1 MKTSHN
7 IGTNTYI
14 NQVLDRIFGDLVKR
28 YISEFNIIPCLGEK
42 EIIVVQNPNENPK
55 CLISDLPNNYKI
67 QITDYDSG
75 DYSKIAFQFSH
86 ELGHIFC
93 GPNTNNWLIETACE
107 FISIDS
113 MKYLSKSWVGKS
125 DLKDSK
131 GNDFSPHFESYID
144 NEVHKSFQA
153 LGMTEQNQ
161 YNDVIKC
168 FIENS
173 PPTYAR
179 DFNRIIAKRLFN
191 QFQTNP
197 KDILYLFSKLSKLT
211 LNGQYQI
218 TDFWENTQPDLT
230 KIEEIFP
237 GLRNRILTC

>member
-1 MKTSHN
+1 M
-7 IGTNTYI
+7 
-14 NQVLDRIFGDLVKR
+14 FGDIVKR
-28 YISEFNIIPCLGEK
+28 YVSDFKTIPCLGIK
-42 EIIVVQNPNENPK
+42 DIIVVQNPNDNPK

-75 DYSKIAFQFSH
+75 DYCKIAFQFSH
-86 ELGHIFC
+86 ELGHIIC
-93 GPNTNNWLIETACE
+93 GPNTNNWLIEAACE

-113 MKYLSKSWVGKS
+113 MKFLAKSWAREAILS
-125 DLKDSK
+125 DSN

-144 NEVHKSFQA
+144 NTVLTSFQA

-161 YNDVIKC
+161 NIEIISC
-168 FIENS
+168 FVDNS

-197 KDILYLFSKLSKLT
+197 KELLDLFSKLSTLT
-211 LNGQYQI
+211 FHGQYQI
-218 TDFWENTQPDLT
+218 TDFLENTQPDLT
-230 KIEEIFP
+230 KIEEIIP
-237 GLRNRILTC
+237 DLKNRILS